1 MMGVAVA
8 LGSAVSVIGRIRRAA
23 GSVQAVR
30 GEFRDAG
37 GGARGVVAGARLI
50 ADKLLPDAAQAARR
64 EIDELRSAAMR
75 ELNGII
81 GELRGELAS
90 LRSNGGDPLAAEAVE
105 CQLLAAMQCRRDVQ
119 KAVIESE
126 RDIQACELD
135 CIAHAEMCRIG
146 ESGEAAAAPAPTE
159 KPVVPFLRQGVQER
173 FPHDALRRAGC
184 YFLALY
190 RWAEH
195 ALGRPLGEDNVV
207 PLFEKCVANG
217 SSGANAFIND
227 PVRVLN
233 TLCGAR
239 KFSRVINHT
248 NDPDAPRLV
257 IRHDPSGVP
266 ADASAYIRR
275 VHNGGFGIHFVLDIN
290 GYTWDSLGSNAH
302 NYRPA
307 GLREIA

>member
-1 MMGVAVA
+1 MIGIASA
-8 LGSAVSVIGRIRRAA
+8 LTGAIGVIGSIRRAA

-37 GGARGVVAGARLI
+37 GGARGVAAGARLI
-50 ADKLLPDAAQAARR
+50 ADRLLPDAAQAARR
-64 EIDELRSAAMR
+64 EIDELRSAAVR

-90 LRSNGGDPLAAEAVE
+90 LRSNGGDPLAVEAAE
-105 CQLLAAMQCRRDVQ
+105 CQLLAATQRRRDVQ
-119 KAVIESE
+119 KAAVESE
-126 RDIQACELD
+126 SDIQACELD
-135 CIAHAEMCRIG
+135 CVAHADMCRVG
-146 ESGEAAAAPAPTE
+146 ESGEAAAAPGPAE

-184 YFLALY
+184 YFFALY

-195 ALGRPLGEDNVV
+195 ELGRPLGEDNVV
-207 PLFEKCVANG
+207 PLFEMCVANG

-227 PVRVLN
+227 PARALN
-233 TLCGAR
+233 TLCGAQ

-248 NDPDAPRLV
+248 NDPGARPV
-257 IRHDPSGVP
+257 NPSLP
-266 ADASAYIRR
+266 WIRR
-275 VHNGGFGIHFVLDIN
+275 VQNGGFGVHFVLDIN
-290 GYTWDSLGSNAH
+290 GYTWDSLGSNAS

-307 GLREIA
+307 GLREIAPQRPQ